1 MLKELVNDNI
11 IDTTD
16 SKTIE
21 NYKRNL
27 DYLINKAKEEQKITK
42 FALIRNDD
50 FFPYDRKWLVN
61 SSQTNGEYRT
71 LARVSQKEE
80 QKPQKKGILKIFNKS
95 KEKNNN
101 PVKIETL
108 KIYSPVQFRST
119 KHFTVNTALGM
130 TSEYN
135 LVEQNRKFTIIDDI
149 DNFINSDYGY
159 SFSARDAYLDVT
171 HEPLKISS
179 HAIIVISID
188 TYNEIKNDKDLM
200 QELKNMKLVI
210 YKGSLDL
217 AINMILTEKGIL
229 PTRCEIDYDN
239 ELKNIIKQSFEKICI
254 NNNLEYN
261 RPHGMTGHFTSY
273 IDQYDKS
280 EDDNIKEFISF
291 INNKLKTNIIKEH
304 YVKNINWT
312 NYINIIGI
320 DIFKELLNE
329 FNSMQMKK
337 ISKMR
342 KEYIEDRKKITKEI
356 SQLFKDTIKLIRNNE
371 EKISFIFCDSEISKI
386 VISFY
391 LSRTVEEQVMYAK
404 KIQSYFK
411 NYYNGKN
418 SIK

>member
-1 MLKELVNDNI
+1 M
-11 IDTTD
+11 
-16 SKTIE
+16 
-21 NYKRNL
+21 
-27 DYLINKAKEEQKITK
+27 
-42 FALIRNDD
+42 
-50 FFPYDRKWLVN
+50 
-61 SSQTNGEYRT
+61 
-71 LARVSQKEE
+71 
-80 QKPQKKGILKIFNKS
+80 
-95 KEKNNN
+95 
-101 PVKIETL
+101 
-108 KIYSPVQFRST
+108 
-119 KHFTVNTALGM
+119 
-130 TSEYN
+130 
-135 LVEQNRKFTIIDDI
+135 
-149 DNFINSDYGY
+149 
-159 SFSARDAYLDVT
+159 
-171 HEPLKISS
+171 
-179 HAIIVISID
+179 
-188 TYNEIKNDKDLM
+188 
-200 QELKNMKLVI
+200 
-210 YKGSLDL
+210 
-217 AINMILTEKGIL
+217 
-229 PTRCEIDYDN
+229 
-239 ELKNIIKQSFEKICI
+239 KNIIKQSFEKICI

-391 LSRTVEEQVMYAK
+391 LSRTVEEQVLYAK
-404 KIQSYFK
+404 KIQSYFESYSHENK
-411 NYYNGKN
+411 F
-418 SIK
+418 IK

>member
-200 QELKNMKLVI
+200 QELKNI
-210 YKGSLDL
+210 
-217 AINMILTEKGIL
+217 
-229 PTRCEIDYDN
+229 
-239 ELKNIIKQSFEKICI
+239 
-254 NNNLEYN
+254 
-261 RPHGMTGHFTSY
+261 
-273 IDQYDKS
+273 
-280 EDDNIKEFISF
+280 
-291 INNKLKTNIIKEH
+291 
-304 YVKNINWT
+304 
-312 NYINIIGI
+312 
-320 DIFKELLNE
+320 
-329 FNSMQMKK
+329 
-337 ISKMR
+337 
-342 KEYIEDRKKITKEI
+342 
-356 SQLFKDTIKLIRNNE
+356 
-371 EKISFIFCDSEISKI
+371 KI
-386 VISFY
+386 VI
-391 LSRTVEEQVMYAK
+391 TNKM
-404 KIQSYFK
+404 
-411 NYYNGKN
+411 
-418 SIK
+418 